1 MKIKLDKEI
10 AKIKQKMDRMEY
22 RGYTYMGVKC
32 SHADMEQILDWI
44 VHFATGNTF
53 RKIPPC
59 GGVGEVLVKLGV
71 CTQKDCL
78 EHRFSQ

>member
-22 RGYTYMGVKC
+22 RGCTYKGVQL

-44 VHFATGNTF
+44 TLFATGNTSG
-53 RKIPPC
+53 RIPPC

-71 CTQKDCL
+71 CEQKDCL
-78 EHRFSQ
+78 EHRRT